1 MRRAITTVPVT
12 RRGFLAGTA
21 TMAGAFLAACGAVPV
36 AAPEEAPK
44 AAEPEAKEAAP
55 KAAEVT
61 EVVWACYNL
70 GEERN
75 KTLGDM
81 EAAANDVLQGERVT
95 LTITPPGTNLW
106 EKLQT
111 EFAGGQTTYDIVVN
125 QINWVQVGAARGLF
139 ASMNEQMAR
148 DNIAREEFLDTASWL
163 FKNKLYALPFQ
174 VSGELLFYNKA
185 IFDKEG
191 MEHPTPEWTWDDVI
205 TNATKL
211 TERTGDK
218 TEQWGYNFGYTGINV
233 GLGTFMLNNGG
244 QVLNEARDRVVY
256 GEDQFAIGGAQVFV
270 DFILKHKIVPWGEER
285 GELRTQGGGSVMGS
299 GVAAMDSFHMYPLVN
314 VVGKIGDDLGMTAI
328 PSGPA
333 ARTVEV
339 HSNSW
344 SILGLSKVL
353 DAAWNVMKVI
363 AGEEG
368 QTLWTTQNYP
378 GLASVTGEFQK
389 NFPGLDFSPIIEQ
402 WQQHGRDFFIT
413 PDVDAWRK
421 AANAELTPMYTGEKT
436 VPEAVKASAD
446 AANAVLAERPDE
458 LK

>member
-1 MRRAITTVPVT
+1 MKRVRANIPVT

-21 TMAGAFLAACGAVPV
+21 AMAGTFLAACGTVPV

-55 KAAEVT
+55 QAAEVT
-61 EVVWACYNL
+61 EVIWACYNL

-139 ASMNEQMAR
+139 ASMDEQMAR

-205 TNATKL
+205 TNATKF
-211 TERTGDK
+211 TKRTGDK
-218 TEQWGYNFGYTGINV
+218 TEQWGLQLRLRGHKRGV
-233 GLGTFMLNNGG
+233 GHIHA
-244 QVLNEARDRVVY
+244 QQWRS
-256 GEDQFAIGGAQVFV
+256 GA
-270 DFILKHKIVPWGEER
+270 E
-285 GELRTQGGGSVMGS
+285 
-299 GVAAMDSFHMYPLVN
+299 
-314 VVGKIGDDLGMTAI
+314 
-328 PSGPA
+328 
-333 ARTVEV
+333 
-339 HSNSW
+339 
-344 SILGLSKVL
+344 
-353 DAAWNVMKVI
+353 
-363 AGEEG
+363 
-368 QTLWTTQNYP
+368 
-378 GLASVTGEFQK
+378 
-389 NFPGLDFSPIIEQ
+389 
-402 WQQHGRDFFIT
+402 
-413 PDVDAWRK
+413 
-421 AANAELTPMYTGEKT
+421 
-436 VPEAVKASAD
+436 
-446 AANAVLAERPDE
+446 
-458 LK
+458 

>member
-1 MRRAITTVPVT
+1 MRRASATNSVT
-12 RRGFLAGTA
+12 RRGFLAVAT
-21 TMAGAFLAACGAVPV
+21 TMAGTFFAACGAVPV

-55 KAAEVT
+55 EATEVT
-61 EVVWACYNL
+61 EVIWACYNL

-81 EAAANDVLQGERVT
+81 EVASNDVLQGERVK
-95 LTITPPGTNLW
+95 LVITPPGTNLW

-111 EFAGGQTTYDIVVN
+111 EFAGGQSTYDIVVN
-125 QINWVQVGAARGLF
+125 QINWVQVGAARGTF
-139 ASMNEQMAR
+139 ASLDEQMAR
-148 DNIAREEFLDTASWL
+148 DYIAREEYLDTASWL

-211 TERTGDK
+211 TKRMGDD
-218 TEQWGYNFGYTGINV
+218 TEQWGYNFGYGGINV
-233 GLGTFMLNNGG
+233 GLGTFILNNGG
-244 QVLNEARDRVVY
+244 QVLNEARDMVVY
-256 GEDQFAIGGAQVFV
+256 GEDQLAIGGAQVFV
-270 DFILKHKIVPWGEER
+270 DFILKHKIVPWGEEQ

-344 SILGLSKVL
+344 SIMGLSKVP
-353 DAAWNVMKVI
+353 DAAWEVMKVI
-363 AGEEG
+363 SGEVG

-389 NFPGLDFSPIIEQ
+389 NFPNLDFAPIIEQ

-421 AANAELTPMYTGEKT
+421 AASAELVPMYTGEKT
-436 VPEAVKASAD
+436 VPEAMKASAD
-446 AANAVLAERPDE
+446 AANAVLSERPDE